1 MRVDVII
8 PCHNGA
14 RYLGEALESVLRQTH
29 DATAALVIDDGSTD
43 ASVEIARGFG
53 HRVTVLRQAKSG
65 VSAARNRGIDA
76 ARGDCV
82 AFLDADDRWHP
93 EKVARQLAFL
103 ADHPECGLVHTA
115 IRHIDAAGLVTGR
128 PHNIGWRRQTRGECL
143 SVLLARNTITTSS
156 VLLRRE
162 IVRDERFLTGLH
174 AAEDWDLWLRLA
186 SRTPLGYIDQELT
199 DYRFHDSNTVRQAEL
214 MLAGELTVI
223 DRALSRL
230 RLPAHRRAAQE
241 RRRRV
246 LAALGAAA
254 YEREDM
260 ARARHFFGRAGRPA
274 DSEGLV
280 RYVAAWLPRF
290 VRRPVRVCWRRY
302 HSGVGTGM

>member
-8 PCHNGA
+8 PCHNAA

-29 DATAALVIDDGSTD
+29 AATTALVIDDGSTD
-43 ASVEIARGFG
+43 GTADIARGFG
-53 HRVTVLRQAKSG
+53 NRVTVLRQAKSG

-82 AFLDADDRWHP
+82 ALLDADDRWHP

-115 IRHIDAAGLVTGR
+115 IRHIDAAGSVTGR

-143 SVLLARNTITTSS
+143 SVLLTRNTITTSS

-162 IVRDERFLTGLH
+162 VVRNEKFLTGLH

-186 SRTPLGYIDQELT
+186 SQTQLGFLDEELT
-199 DYRFHDSNTVRQAEL
+199 DYRFHDSNTVRQVEL
-214 MLAGELTVI
+214 MLCGELTVI

-230 RLPAHRRAAQE
+230 RLPAHRRAAKE

-246 LAALGAAA
+246 FAALGDAA

-260 ARARHFFGRAGRPA
+260 SRARHFFGRAGRPA
-274 DSEGLV
+274 DSGRLV
-280 RYVAAWLPRF
+280 RYVGAWLPPF
-290 VRRPVRVCWRRY
+290 LRRPVRMWWRRFQ
-302 HSGVGTGM
+302 SAAAI